1 MRHHRTVL
9 PLAGYTIQQ
18 IDFDPATFQP
28 EDLFWL
34 PYHASLTGWG
44 RKRQAEHLAGRI
56 AAAYALREVGEKRLP
71 AIGDRR
77 QPLWPTPW
85 FGSISHCGQ
94 RALAVIAD
102 RPVGVD
108 IERRFTPQLAAEL
121 ESSII
126 SPAEKTALLRSGLPF
141 PLALTLAFSAKES
154 GFKAWSSHAS
164 GLPGFHSARIVALTT
179 QQIHLRFTASFSV
192 QLAHFTL
199 QINHLIKDDFVITC
213 TCPPREA

>member
-1 MRHHRTVL
+1 MRIHHATL
-9 PLAGYTIQQ
+9 PLAGYTLQQ

-71 AIGDRR
+71 AIGDQR

-94 RALAVIAD
+94 RALAVVAD

-126 SPAEKTALLRSGLPF
+126 GPAEKTALLRSGLPF

-154 GFKAWSSHAS
+154 GFKATPTAS
-164 GLPGFHSARIVALTT
+164 QRALGFDDFQIVEVTASTVAL
-179 QQIHLRFTASFSV
+179 RFAGQRYPLHWTASEE
-192 QLAHFTL
+192 Q
-199 QINHLIKDDFVITC
+199 VITLC
-213 TCPPREA
+213 ALQQ

>member
-1 MRHHRTVL
+1 MRIHHATL
-9 PLAGYTIQQ
+9 PLAGYTLQQ

-28 EDLFWL
+28 EDLLWL
-34 PYHASLTGWG
+34 PYHASLSGWG

-56 AAAYALREVGEKRLP
+56 AAVYALREVGEKQPP

-77 QPLWPTPW
+77 QPLWPAPW

-94 RALAVIAD
+94 RALAVVTD

-108 IERRFTPQLAAEL
+108 IERQFTPPLAAEL

-126 SPAEKTALLRSGLPF
+126 NEVEKKVLLHSGLPF

-154 GFKAWSSHAS
+154 GFKATPTAS
-164 GLPGFHSARIVALTT
+164 QRALGFDDFQIVEVTASTVAL
-179 QQIHLRFTASFSV
+179 RFAG
-192 QLAHFTL
+192 QCYPLH
-199 QINHLIKDDFVITC
+199 
-213 TCPPREA
+213 

>member
-1 MRHHRTVL
+1 MPHHRTVL

-71 AIGDRR
+71 AIGDQR

-179 QQIHLRFTASFSV
+179 QQIHLRFTASFSL
-192 QLAHFTL
+192 QLADFPL
-199 QINHLIKDDFVITC
+199 QINHLIKDDLVITC
-213 TCPPREA
+213 TCPTREA

>member
-71 AIGDRR
+71 AIGDQR

-154 GFKAWSSHAS
+154 GFKATPTAS
-164 GLPGFHSARIVALTT
+164 QRALGFDDFQIVEVTASTVAL
-179 QQIHLRFTASFSV
+179 RFAGQSYPLHWTASEE
-192 QLAHFTL
+192 Q
-199 QINHLIKDDFVITC
+199 VITLC
-213 TCPPREA
+213 ALQQ

>member
-1 MRHHRTVL
+1 MRHHRTAL

-126 SPAEKTALLRSGLPF
+126 SPAEKTALLRSGLPY

-179 QQIHLRFTASFSV
+179 QQIHLRFTASFSL
-192 QLAHFTL
+192 QLADFPL
-199 QINHLIKDDFVITC
+199 QINHLIKDDLVITC
-213 TCPPREA
+213 T